1 MYRPIPRSARD
12 DTSTVKI
19 RRMVPRTIR
28 LAREVRKAACLA
40 ALAAT
45 GCGGSAPVAAPEPAP
60 PPDRCILP
68 TGDPGEPRE
77 LVVAALRPGDSTVV
91 ARQRP
96 EPLIRL
102 DCFGVAR
109 PGAAES
115 WTPDSSHRTWTFV
128 LAPSALDVTAAGA
141 ATEWRT
147 RPDAATTLRYA
158 GIASVIPLDRR
169 RLVVT
174 LDRPADSVPALFAD
188 RSLGLVTDSLPP
200 MGTTFIAR
208 RPASGDPR
216 DALDGGADVLRTGDP
231 AILQYART
239 RNELTV
245 HPLPWTRTYVLVVPP
260 GREGI
265 GALIPADST
274 DFRAGLARDAVL
286 VEARGAEPPFWWDG
300 MGPCA
305 ESETLPSPQDAVGTN
320 AVVYAREDAVAR
332 ALAER
337 VVALSDQPATAAS
350 GLPSRP
356 MAEALRG
363 GFGQAYV
370 VAVPRP
376 ALVPCREVAAWPAG
390 STLIPLIETRMSV
403 IVRRG
408 VPRLTVELDGGL
420 RAVDAP

>member
-1 MYRPIPRSARD
+1 MI
-12 DTSTVKI
+12 
-19 RRMVPRTIR
+19 PRTIR
-28 LAREVRKAACLA
+28 LARELRTAAWLA
-40 ALAAT
+40 AIGAA
-45 GCGGSAPVAAPEPAP
+45 GCGGSAPVTAPEPAT
-60 PPDRCILP
+60 PPDGCILP

-77 LVVAALRPGDSTVV
+77 LVVAAIRPEDSAVV

-115 WTPDSSHRTWTFV
+115 WTSDSSHRTWTFV

-158 GIASVIPLDRR
+158 GIASVTPLDGR

-174 LDRPADSVPALFAD
+174 LDRPTDSVPALFAD
-188 RSLGLVTDSLPP
+188 PSLGLVTDSLPP
-200 MGTTFIAR
+200 MGTTFVAR
-208 RPASGDPR
+208 RPAGGDPR
-216 DALDGGADVLRTGDP
+216 DALDAGADILRTGDP
-231 AILQYART
+231 AVLEYART

-245 HPLPWTRTYVLVVPP
+245 HSLPWTRTYVLVIPP
-260 GREGI
+260 GAEGLE
-265 GALIPADST
+265 ALIPADGAG
-274 DFRAGLARDAVL
+274 FRAGLARDAVHI
-286 VEARGAEPPFWWDG
+286 EARGAEPPFWWDE

-305 ESETLPSPQDAVGTN
+305 GRQTFPTPQRAGGSN
-320 AVVYAREDAVAR
+320 AVVYAREDAAAR

-337 VVALSDQPATAAS
+337 VVALSDQPATATS
-350 GLPSRP
+350 GLPSRS
-356 MAEALRG
+356 MAQAIRG
-363 GFGQAYV
+363 GLGRAYV

-376 ALVPCREVAAWPAG
+376 ALVPCREVAGWPAG
-390 STLIPLIETRMSV
+390 SSLIPLIDTRMSV